1 MKRQGVF
8 TYPEIDRVV
17 FGTPFVEALKTEAD
31 RLGVS
36 RIFVLAS
43 GTLVRETDC
52 LSRLET
58 EMGGRIAGVYDRL
71 RPHVQREDVL
81 EATTAARELG
91 ADLVFDGHLQLGC
104 KQVILGSVMLFKQIA
119 EPHTGR
125 VERIC

>member
-8 TYPEIDRVV
+8 TYPKIDRVV

-52 LSRLET
+52 LSRLKT

-91 ADLVFDGHLQLGC
+91 ADL
-104 KQVILGSVMLFKQIA
+104 ILTVGGGTPTDA
-119 EPHTGR
+119 A
-125 VERIC
+125 